1 MDIER
6 TTDCMFDRLII
17 YDGRNKKSPILATLC
32 GGGQNIVLNATGNYH
47 SLLNFNVHHRC
58 DCGLYSCNYKT
69 CFDIEMSIHLRGNR
83 CPKKTHCLSF

>member
-32 GGGQNIVLNATGNYH
+32 GGGHNMALNATGNYY
-47 SLLNFNVHHRC
+47 SLLTSMFIIGVTVVC
-58 DCGLYSCNYKT
+58 ILAIT
-69 CFDIEMSIHLRGNR
+69 IHVFILR
-83 CPKKTHCLSF
+83 